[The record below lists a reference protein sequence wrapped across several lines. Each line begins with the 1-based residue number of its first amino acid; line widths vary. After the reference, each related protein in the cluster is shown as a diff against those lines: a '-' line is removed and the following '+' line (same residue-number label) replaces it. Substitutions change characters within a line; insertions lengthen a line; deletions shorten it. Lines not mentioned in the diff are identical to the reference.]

1 MCSRFE
7 VKMSVPAQHGSRPRR
22 IAKALVIASLTPVA
36 LIGSTSLAQSGSIF
50 SGQSG
55 LPTSPVTGEATSGAK
70 PKVKRV
76 ERPKLGSFEYRL
88 SWGLQSIEADRAYAR
103 GITGAGVTVAMI
115 DTGVA
120 SQRMNGL
127 GHLSPL
133 STDLIPDRKPPA
145 TVDPH
150 GLQVASVIAAPLD
163 NNGTVGV
170 AYQSTIMSIRADIDG
185 SCARQCAVYGKDL
198 ARGID
203 YAVAHGARIIGV
215 PLVGP
220 NSLPTVEAALGRAVA
235 AGAVIVMAAGNDGGK
250 DPLWPA
256 RYAAD
261 PRFNHALIVAGAAA
275 RSGRLADW
283 SNRAGV
289 AADRYVSAPGDSII
303 TDCDAKYCWLVSGS
317 SYSVAYVVG
326 SLALMLESQPNLAP
340 QEAANILLRTA
351 EWSRADHYGDGH
363 GLVDV
368 GHALKVIRQKQA
380 SAS

>member
-1 MCSRFE
+1 MISALAAL
-7 VKMSVPAQHGSRPRR
+7 SV
-22 IAKALVIASLTPVA
+22 
-36 LIGSTSLAQSGSIF
+36 STSAALADSAPLL
-50 SGQSG
+50 SGQPLSSETARS
-55 LPTSPVTGEATSGAK
+55 LK
-70 PKVKRV
+70 KVKRV
-76 ERPKLGSFEYRL
+76 ERPKLTSIEYRL

-120 SQRMNGL
+120 SQRVSGL
-127 GHLSPL
+127 GSLSPL
-133 STDLIPDRKPPA
+133 STDLVPNRKPPA

-163 NNGTVGV
+163 NSGTVGV
-170 AYQSTIMSIRADIDG
+170 AYRSTIMSIRADIDG

-198 ARGID
+198 GRGID

-220 NSLPTVEAALGRAVA
+220 NALPTVEAALARAVS
-235 AGAVIVMAAGNDGGK
+235 AGAIIVMAAGNEGGK

-261 PRFNHALIVAGAAA
+261 PRFNHAVIVAGAAG
-275 RSGRLADW
+275 RNGRLADW

-289 AADRYVSAPGDSII
+289 AADRYLSAPGESII
-303 TDCDAKYCWLVSGS
+303 TDCDPKYCYLVSGS
-317 SYSVAYVVG
+317 SFAVAYIVG
-326 SLALMLESQPNLAP
+326 SLALMMESQPALSP
-340 QEAANILLRTA
+340 QEAGNILLRTA
-351 EWSRADHYGDGH
+351 EWQHANHYGDGH

-368 GHALKVIRQKQA
+368 GHALRAVRQKQA
-380 SAS
+380 NAG

>member
-1 MCSRFE
+1 M
-7 VKMSVPAQHGSRPRR
+7 VPSVANAQYRLAAVRPGV
-22 IAKALVIASLTPVA
+22 ALSLT
-36 LIGSTSLAQSGSIF
+36 GSAGVAQSVL
-50 SGQSG
+50 SGQVEQPG
-55 LPTSPVTGEATSGAK
+55 SPPAGQAASGAK

-76 ERPKLGSFEYRL
+76 DRPKLSSTEYRL

-115 DTGVA
+115 DTGVP
-120 SQRMNGL
+120 SQRVSGL
-127 GHLSPL
+127 GSLSPQ
-133 STDLIPDRKPPA
+133 STDLIPNRKPPV
-145 TVDPH
+145 TFDPH

-163 NNGTVGV
+163 NTGTVGV
-170 AYQSTIMSIRADIDG
+170 AYRSTILSIRADIDG
-185 SCARQCAVYGKDL
+185 SCAKQCSVYGKDL

-203 YAVAHGARIIGV
+203 YAVSKGARIIGV

-220 NSLPTVEAALGRAVA
+220 NALPTIEAALGRAVT
-235 AGAVIVMAAGNDGGK
+235 AGAIIVMAAGNDGGK

-261 PRFNHALIVAGAAA
+261 PRFNHALIVAGAAS
-275 RSGRLADW
+275 RSGRLAEW
-283 SNRAGV
+283 SNRAGI

-326 SLALMLESQPNLAP
+326 SLALMLESRPDLAP

-351 EWSRADHYGDGH
+351 EWSHADRFGDGH

-368 GHALKVIRQKQA
+368 GHALRVIRQKQA
-380 SAS
+380 NAG